1 MENIKAITDSGSLV
15 ELEVHSPRSP
25 QEWNTEME
33 AALNTVRSL
42 VQKSAKVS
50 IVVRLD
56 DGTLLFVGKDNPREV
71 GSWLQSVDDKHLWT
85 KEV

>member
-1 MENIKAITDSGSLV
+1 
-15 ELEVHSPRSP
+15 
-25 QEWNTEME
+25 ME